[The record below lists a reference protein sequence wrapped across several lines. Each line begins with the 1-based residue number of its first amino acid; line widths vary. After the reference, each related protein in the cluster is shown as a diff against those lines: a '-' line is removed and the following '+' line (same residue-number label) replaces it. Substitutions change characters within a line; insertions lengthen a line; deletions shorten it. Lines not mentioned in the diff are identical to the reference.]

1 MLIGI
6 SCGLI
11 EARRD
16 AKYCVSAFRH
26 GGGVETQNFAS
37 LQPYLRAFTVT
48 QNIAWHLL
56 THKPLHAP
64 LCVCLHRTMSG
75 FRYP

>member
-16 AKYCVSAFRH
+16 AKYCVSAFRL

-56 THKPLHAP
+56 THKPLHT
-64 LCVCLHRTMSG
+64 LLRLCLHWAMPCFG
-75 FRYP
+75 YP